1 MKKLNE
7 LIYNQKQLVKYM
19 KKAKTREDRGF
30 YLISIDEMEQEIEQ
44 LRKQLKLQ

>member
-19 KKAKTREDRGF
+19 KKAHSIGERLFYQRSIEDMEEEIEKTRKELG
-30 YLISIDEMEQEIEQ
+30 
-44 LRKQLKLQ
+44 LK